1 MASIKTWTLQ
11 STPFTEMSLEKS
23 KRVLRSED
31 VKIPGIN
38 QEVMRGVMIL
48 TCKRILLLSLSIAIL
63 VAFVPKA
70 FAQQSATASISGT
83 VKDSVGAL
91 VTGAQ
96 ITVTQKATGIKRE
109 TTSNGDGFFAI
120 TNMASGIYEMK
131 VRAKGFAEKI
141 IPGINLQVGQTFD
154 LEVPMAVTVQ
164 ETVTLDDRFNYELV
178 NKTTA
183 VVDGVIR
190 DFEIENLPLNARNFL

>member
-1 MASIKTWTLQ
+1 
-11 STPFTEMSLEKS
+11 
-23 KRVLRSED
+23 
-31 VKIPGIN
+31 
-38 QEVMRGVMIL
+38 MI
-48 TCKRILLLSLSIAIL
+48 CKRILLFSIAIAVL

-91 VTGAQ
+91 VTGAH
-96 ITVTQKATGIKRE
+96 ITLTQKATGIKRE

-120 TNMASGIYEMK
+120 TNLAAGIYEMK
-131 VRAKGFAEKI
+131 VRAKGFTEKE
-141 IPGINLQVGQTFD
+141 IPSINLQVGQTFD
-154 LEVPMAVTVQ
+154 LEVPVAVTVQ

-190 DFEIENLPLNARNFL
+190 DFEIENLPLNGRNFLELALLVPGNSRGAEFRSHQEQYGSDFVRGAARSRRQCDGRWGGR